1 MLMESGGE
9 VAAKAISDAC
19 GTKGATAYCG
29 KSAEKI
35 SITERPRKKATMSVE
50 GDGWVGHV
58 KKIT

>member
-19 GTKGATAYCG
+19 GTKGAAASCG
-29 KSAEKI
+29 KAAEKTRR
-35 SITERPRKKATMSVE
+35 TEHPRKKATTSVE